1 MNDQKPVESNETTQ
15 EIGWNIDRGQVREN
29 NEDSLG
35 AVKLSQASEDSA
47 QSVGLYVVADG
58 MGGHNA
64 GEVASK
70 LAVRTAIREFMADM
84 TNNDMPDNYQKWLK
98 SAAAI
103 ANEMVHSKSQA
114 DHVEMGTTLVMAV
127 VVGDDVHIVN
137 VGDSRAYLISH
148 EGIRQITKDHTFV
161 QKLVEAGAITQQQA
175 ADHPHR
181 NILTQ
186 AVGTHERVTIDLY
199 SEKLQENNY
208 LLLCS
213 DGLWDELKDD
223 QIWKIVMQADSAQAA
238 CQALIDATNA
248 AGGRDNIAIVLVKL
262 KHREK

>member
-1 MNDQKPVESNETTQ
+1 MTDQNETTQ
-15 EIGWNIDRGQVREN
+15 EIGWHIDKGQVREN

-35 AVKLSQASEDSA
+35 AVKVSQASEDLA

-70 LAVRTAIREFMADM
+70 LAVRTAIREFMGEM
-84 TNNDMPDNYQKWLK
+84 TTHDAEMPENYQKWLH
-98 SAAAI
+98 SAVAL
-103 ANEMVHSKSQA
+103 ANQMVHNRGQETRS
-114 DHVEMGTTLVMAV
+114 DMGTTLVMAV
-127 VVGDDVHIVN
+127 VAGNNAHIVN
-137 VGDSRAYLISH
+137 VGDSRAYLVN
-148 EGIRQITKDHTFV
+148 ENGIRQITSDHTYV
-161 QKLVEAGAITQQQA
+161 QKLVEAGVITPEQA
-175 ADHPHR
+175 NSHPHR

-186 AVGTHERVTIDLY
+186 AIGTTDQVTIDLY
-199 SEKLQENNY
+199 TEKLQENDY

-213 DGLWDELKDD
+213 DGLWDELTNDE
-223 QIWKIVMQADSAQAA
+223 IWGIIMSADSAQSA

-262 KHREK
+262 KHKEN